1 MKILYFSGFRR
12 FGAISHKFH
21 LGVGLTQNAIE
32 NVWFAVGSQN
42 EDHRNRYFVYFDICE
57 NWRFPILVYGD
68 TVNFLWQSRVWWIFL
83 ALYRAVKSI
92 IFYYIDHKHS
102 FFRLGLLT
110 NRACSGINKKKHIK
124 LIFIDNFAFLEY
136 FQPILAKIWD
146 FESKNG
152 ALLLKNSPI
161 SKISSDL

>member
-32 NVWFAVGSQN
+32 NVRFAVGSQN

-68 TVNFLWQSRVWWIFL
+68 TVNFLWQSRVW
-83 ALYRAVKSI
+83 
-92 IFYYIDHKHS
+92 
-102 FFRLGLLT
+102 
-110 NRACSGINKKKHIK
+110 
-124 LIFIDNFAFLEY
+124 
-136 FQPILAKIWD
+136 
-146 FESKNG
+146 
-152 ALLLKNSPI
+152 
-161 SKISSDL
+161 